1 MSYICPNLLD
11 KGKDRM
17 LGDMLFFQDADS
29 LEHRPRICN
38 IYSPKIHA
46 QTSASPIGIILL
58 IDTIL
63 IRVSVINY
71 KQIDRI
77 SYALKAMHIYYNLT
91 WFHVSV

>member
-11 KGKDRM
+11 RDKDRM
-17 LGDMLFFQDADS
+17 LGDMLFSQGVDL
-29 LEHRPRICN
+29 LEHRLRSGNTYFPR
-38 IYSPKIHA
+38 IHA
-46 QTSASPIGIILL
+46 QTSASPIGSILL

-91 WFHVSV
+91 